1 MADKDRIAEL
11 DKAIKDTRAELAAIQ
26 REKQTAANDPERLV
40 LAEKRE
46 RRTSGTLDALERAKA
61 AAEYTPPEP
70 TDRAELLAGF
80 QKYRDAKA
88 GKVAKVAAS
97 IAAAERE
104 LAETDRALQQAAEDC
119 DTEKT
124 VELSEKRGE
133 LESKLKH
140 LAEMRE

>member
-26 REKQTAANDPERLV
+26 REKQAAANDPERLV

-46 RRTSGTLDALERAKA
+46 RRTSGTLAALERAKA

-104 LAETDRALQQAAEDC
+104 RAETDRALQRAAEDC
-119 DTEKT
+119 NTEK
-124 VELSEKRGE
+124 EL
-133 LESKLKH
+133 
-140 LAEMRE
+140 LAL